1 MNQITNFSS
10 LFLMFLPWERRSVIF
25 SISIIYTKGGSSPL
39 PLITNPSTMSLAS
52 ICLIMLWCTWLSL
65 LCQTPRLW
73 LFSFLLKTPTTLT
86 NNALWLLQY
95 DGGFMVTRSRHMPH
109 SSTPFTT
116 TLLPSNNRHLL
127 LVWEVYIPFWT
138 PQDVEFFF
146 TKLGNM
152 NDIL

>member
-1 MNQITNFSS
+1 
-10 LFLMFLPWERRSVIF
+10 
-25 SISIIYTKGGSSPL
+25 
-39 PLITNPSTMSLAS
+39 
-52 ICLIMLWCTWLSL
+52 
-65 LCQTPRLW
+65 
-73 LFSFLLKTPTTLT
+73 
-86 NNALWLLQY
+86 
-95 DGGFMVTRSRHMPH
+95 MVTRSRYMPH

>member
-1 MNQITNFSS
+1 
-10 LFLMFLPWERRSVIF
+10 
-25 SISIIYTKGGSSPL
+25 
-39 PLITNPSTMSLAS
+39 
-52 ICLIMLWCTWLSL
+52 
-65 LCQTPRLW
+65 
-73 LFSFLLKTPTTLT
+73 
-86 NNALWLLQY
+86 
-95 DGGFMVTRSRHMPH
+95 MVTRSRHMPH